1 MIDLKKLLT
10 CGLALVL
17 AMGATGCDEEGEC
30 DEAGVCTDG
39 GPVGGEGGGGD
50 GGDGGFGGDG
60 GNTTEFTYVIIDDIS
75 DEIAANGTP
84 GVDICGVRANCEG
97 GDVSPIGAELGA
109 GEEFICGEGSP
120 PAGITCSTD
129 RNDANAALN
138 YGSCDASSDP
148 SDYVSLG
155 GGGRLTLTF
164 GRDLQGC
171 TLSILEAS
179 GSTQRDE
186 TAEVSVCADSAASE
200 CLTIGGNVVLGS
212 VDEGANPATIS
223 VPVFE

>member
-1 MIDLKKLLT
+1 MIDLKKLLV
-10 CGLALVL
+10 CGVALILAV
-17 AMGATGCDEEGEC
+17 GATGCDEEGEC

-39 GPVGGEGGGGD
+39 GVGGEGG
-50 GGDGGFGGDG
+50 FGGEG
-60 GNTTEFTYVIIDDIS
+60 GEGGGIDTVFSYVIIDDIS
-75 DEIAANGTP
+75 GEIAANGTP

-129 RNDANAALN
+129 RNEANAALN
-138 YGSCDASSDP
+138 YGACDASSDP

-171 TLSILEAS
+171 TLSIQEAS
-179 GSTQRDE
+179 GSTSRDE
-186 TAEVSVCADSAASE
+186 TAEVSVCADAAASE
-200 CLTIGGNVVLGS
+200 CLTVGGAVVLGT